1 MVWCASKTGHKETFE
16 TFKTTGED
24 FNHIQSAVY
33 LNANILSHS
42 FMENAAMSDQKT
54 NRLFKHQCSFCHLDV
69 DQLWG
74 S

>member
-42 FMENAAMSDQKT
+42 FMENAVMSDQRNK
-54 NRLFKHQCSFCHLDV
+54 QII
-69 DQLWG
+69 
-74 S
+74 